1 MPLVPGVD
9 VRSLERGEQDAYGV
23 KPAEQAARAWAR
35 LTAVCAGHLHG
46 AGRARRDAPSAS
58 RRTYL
63 GRGQVR
69 WRRYGA
75 VMTSGTAA
83 LSDVRHTEPEAIGNL
98 AAVLKLCAA
107 GKLRCSEKT
116 RRPSAATIR
125 TVAEALVAGDFYPR
139 RGHRLLRLAVLLQA
153 GGLARLE
160 GSRLTLPEG
169 PQGHRP
175 TRPRVGPWAV
185 GPTRPRVGPWA
196 VGTLA
201 AARPDRRV
209 QPGGADQGP
218 EVRRGAERSRAAPPG
233 RGCRAGPLP
242 GGRVDWCGR
251 LVRPR
256 CAAPT

>member
-1 MPLVPGVD
+1 MERRD
-9 VRSLERGEQDAYGV
+9 VRESLEMPRTRAGEVASLRCVRGFRGHC
-23 KPAEQAARAWAR
+23 
-35 LTAVCAGHLHG
+35 AVRCPPH
-46 AGRARRDAPSAS
+46 RAR
-58 RRTYL
+58 
-63 GRGQVR
+63 
-69 WRRYGA
+69 GA
-75 VMTSGTAA
+75 
-83 LSDVRHTEPEAIGNL
+83 RHL
-98 AAVLKLCAA
+98 AAVLQLCAA

-160 GSRLTLPEG
+160 GSRLTLPRG